1 MIYHKNIKVK
11 WWSIITLNNYK
22 RKRNILLK
30 NNLDNESEIEEPKY
44 IKKSRIGVKKNLVIL
59 KQIHLIH
66 ILHSYIWKEILF
78 IKKDMLKNIY
88 QLLEQLIIKTL
99 SFILLIT

>member
-11 WWSIITLNNYK
+11 WWSIIALNNYK

-59 KQIHLIH
+59 IQIHLIL
-66 ILHSYIWKEILF
+66 ILHSIYLKRNSPYKKEYTKKYISTSWTI
-78 IKKDMLKNIY
+78 NY
-88 QLLEQLIIKTL
+88 
-99 SFILLIT
+99 

>member
-44 IKKSRIGVKKNLVIL
+44 IKKSRIGVKKI
-59 KQIHLIH
+59 
-66 ILHSYIWKEILF
+66 
-78 IKKDMLKNIY
+78 
-88 QLLEQLIIKTL
+88 
-99 SFILLIT
+99 